1 MSTFMCFHLTGGHS
15 VFPHSSFDRWHCH
28 LAMKFQ
34 ISTSQDVMI
43 FVPRPEGIANM
54 AECHIDRL
62 CRPPHQLFCAG
73 TSQKKRFGVPKVFP
87 LGGSTGWQT
96 SAPTFLCRD
105 QSKKALRGAESF
117 SSCGH
122 CTVDGFANLCTNL
135 FVQGPVKK
143 SASGCRKFFLLGPPE
158 FPCPLRLLA
167 QFVHGEG
174 VFRWPVV
181 APSSPNPGGGISI
194 LGVHF

>member
-1 MSTFMCFHLTGGHS
+1 MSRDVHLHVFSSDRGTFSFSAFLIRSAALSSGREVPNFH
-15 VFPHSSFDRWHCH
+15 
-28 LAMKFQ
+28 
-34 ISTSQDVMI
+34 I
-43 FVPRPEGIANM
+43 PR
-54 AECHIDRL
+54 CDD
-62 CRPPHQLFCAG
+62 FCADARRHRQDG
-73 TSQKKRFGVPKVFP
+73 RVPHRQA
-87 LGGSTGWQT
+87 LQT

-117 SSCGH
+117 SSWGI
-122 CTVDGFANLCTNL
+122 DRFADLRTHS